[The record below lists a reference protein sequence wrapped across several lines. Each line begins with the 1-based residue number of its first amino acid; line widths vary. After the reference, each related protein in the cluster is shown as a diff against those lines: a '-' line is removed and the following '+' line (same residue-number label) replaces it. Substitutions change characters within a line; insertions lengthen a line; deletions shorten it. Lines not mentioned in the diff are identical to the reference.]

1 MADTPQ
7 PSILPL
13 ADEPASACDPCG
25 IIALAD
31 QIGQVGKAIDKSP
44 LVEHLSAGTWRA
56 RRSYLRNM
64 ERVVRDWAKEAG
76 E

>member
-1 MADTPQ
+1 MSGKFPADTP
-7 PSILPL
+7 
-13 ADEPASACDPCG
+13 DTDPCG
-25 IIALAD
+25 ILSLAY
-31 QIGQVGKAIDKSP
+31 QISMVGKAIEKSP
-44 LVEHLSAGTWRA
+44 LVERLSAGTWRA